1 MGKGNAIF
9 KSLAYSYLAT
19 LLAVLLY
26 NVLLTFTSMSGNTI
40 TMAASFIT
48 TLASAYGGFYASVKI
63 KEKGLI
69 YGMLVGLLYITV
81 MLLVV
86 FLANDAF
93 KFEMNMVYKML
104 LTVVSGGIGGILG
117 VNFK

>member
-19 LLAVLLY
+19 LGAILLY
-26 NVLLTFTSMSGNTI
+26 NLLLTFTSVSGNTI
-40 TMAASFIT
+40 PMAAASIT
-48 TLASAYGGFYASVKI
+48 TIASAYGGFYASVKI

-69 YGMLVGLLYITV
+69 YGMLVGLLYITF
-81 MLLVV
+81 MLVAV

-93 KFEMNMVYKML
+93 KFEMSILYKML
-104 LTVVSGGIGGILG
+104 LTIASGGIGGILG